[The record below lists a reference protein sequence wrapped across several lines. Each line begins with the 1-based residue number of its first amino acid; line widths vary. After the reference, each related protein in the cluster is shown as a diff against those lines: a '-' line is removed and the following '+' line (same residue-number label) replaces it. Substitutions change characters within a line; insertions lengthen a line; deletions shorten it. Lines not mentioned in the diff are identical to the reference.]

1 MTKRA
6 VVRRRRPAASSGAGV
21 KGSAGRLAV
30 AASSGGREAVLF
42 LAARASFSAADK
54 GSLKRFCLVKCTHSE
69 ALQALRHLRRL
80 KAKQAKA
87 AKASVEAGRSTS
99 RSSLLPLRD
108 RKPKL
113 PLDNPPLPPGP
124 CSRLEVMKCLET
136 VCENLPEELR
146 LSMIDKCMSRLL
158 AYTDYSGC
166 GQPEHAL
173 ARLESWLKAQ
183 GLVPKISVTRSCDIL
198 QRARVVLLEMTK
210 TTCVMGD
217 MTKRLG
223 TKLHAQMTEMLQRHR
238 GAQLSAIAA
247 ASAPEERLI
256 QKRKC
261 EEAYLHELKNL
272 ILTSAGVADESWCH
286 RHHSMCATFPTAQGD
301 EIIISSAGIV
311 CLDWSCRGSRAGT
324 LGKGCMAWSSYMRE
338 QLIKKPDLIILECTR
353 GYKHEDLEI
362 LMGCT
367 YTVHVASFTPTEIG
381 VPSERWRKYM
391 VLVLRIG
398 KLQWMAGKELN
409 KENFMKL
416 MGRTLQCDGHVYL
429 SSTPADMVDKAT
441 MDLAAKKHL
450 PPRDDEGR
458 KWRPRDLLS
467 RGDQERLK
475 DYEDVVAGNNDN
487 DDEHNLLLFCDVCQ
501 NIGFGSVT
509 TVVPALTRSSAL
521 WSLAYAR
528 PVLREEKMEAMGI
541 PCINCEMTLGLP
553 MPWQGALG
561 QLTNKQIDQLIGN
574 SMQFAAISSI
584 LIYTLAC
591 TERRIPRS
599 EGR

>member
-99 RSSLLPLRD
+99 RSSLLRD

-136 VCENLPEELR
+136 MCENLPEELR
-146 LSMIDKCMSRLL
+146 LSMIDKCMPRLL
-158 AYTDYSGC
+158 ATDYSGC

-256 QKRKC
+256 QKRKF

-272 ILTSAGVADESWCH
+272 ILTSAGVADESWFH
-286 RHHSMCATFPTAQGD
+286 RHHSMCATFPTAGRRDHHQF
-301 EIIISSAGIV
+301 
-311 CLDWSCRGSRAGT
+311 RGHRL
-324 LGKGCMAWSSYMRE
+324 LG
-338 QLIKKPDLIILECTR
+338 
-353 GYKHEDLEI
+353 
-362 LMGCT
+362 
-367 YTVHVASFTPTEIG
+367 
-381 VPSERWRKYM
+381 
-391 VLVLRIG
+391 LVMSW
-398 KLQWMAGKELN
+398 Q
-409 KENFMKL
+409 
-416 MGRTLQCDGHVYL
+416 
-429 SSTPADMVDKAT
+429 
-441 MDLAAKKHL
+441 
-450 PPRDDEGR
+450 
-458 KWRPRDLLS
+458 S
-467 RGDQERLK
+467 RGHPRKGLHGVVLIHARAADQE
-475 DYEDVVAGNNDN
+475 AGLD
-487 DDEHNLLLFCDVCQ
+487 H
-501 NIGFGSVT
+501 
-509 TVVPALTRSSAL
+509 
-521 WSLAYAR
+521 
-528 PVLREEKMEAMGI
+528 
-541 PCINCEMTLGLP
+541 
-553 MPWQGALG
+553 
-561 QLTNKQIDQLIGN
+561 
-574 SMQFAAISSI
+574 
-584 LIYTLAC
+584 
-591 TERRIPRS
+591 PRVHTWL
-599 EGR
+599 

>member
-42 LAARASFSAADK
+42 GEAQAADK
-54 GSLKRFCLVKCTHSE
+54 GSLKRLCLVKRTHSE

-136 VCENLPEELR
+136 MCENLPEELR

-223 TKLHAQMTEMLQRHR
+223 TKLQAQM
-238 GAQLSAIAA
+238 A
-247 ASAPEERLI
+247 
-256 QKRKC
+256 
-261 EEAYLHELKNL
+261 
-272 ILTSAGVADESWCH
+272 
-286 RHHSMCATFPTAQGD
+286 
-301 EIIISSAGIV
+301 
-311 CLDWSCRGSRAGT
+311 
-324 LGKGCMAWSSYMRE
+324 
-338 QLIKKPDLIILECTR
+338 
-353 GYKHEDLEI
+353 
-362 LMGCT
+362 
-367 YTVHVASFTPTEIG
+367 
-381 VPSERWRKYM
+381 
-391 VLVLRIG
+391 
-398 KLQWMAGKELN
+398 
-409 KENFMKL
+409 
-416 MGRTLQCDGHVYL
+416 
-429 SSTPADMVDKAT
+429 
-441 MDLAAKKHL
+441 
-450 PPRDDEGR
+450 
-458 KWRPRDLLS
+458 
-467 RGDQERLK
+467 
-475 DYEDVVAGNNDN
+475 
-487 DDEHNLLLFCDVCQ
+487 
-501 NIGFGSVT
+501 
-509 TVVPALTRSSAL
+509 
-521 WSLAYAR
+521 
-528 PVLREEKMEAMGI
+528 
-541 PCINCEMTLGLP
+541 
-553 MPWQGALG
+553 
-561 QLTNKQIDQLIGN
+561 
-574 SMQFAAISSI
+574 
-584 LIYTLAC
+584 
-591 TERRIPRS
+591 
-599 EGR
+599 